1 VARKPDVTLT
11 QLRYFIEAATCLSMT
26 VAAQQLLVAQSAISA
41 AVAQLEAQVGAQLFI
56 RQRSKGLAL
65 TPAGQQLLGDARA
78 VLAGLDEALD
88 AARGLDN
95 QVRGTIRIAC
105 FVTMAPFLLAD
116 VLALVEEEHPHLE
129 VQVLEVDA
137 HGARDALRSGQAEMV
152 ISYDFGYPD
161 DVRRETIA
169 QVPAHVVL
177 PAAHPLAARARI
189 PLRELAHER
198 MILLDLPHSREYFL
212 SLLATAGVEPVI
224 RHRSHAYETVRSL
237 VAKGH
242 GYSILNLRPRHDQ
255 TYDGRAVVTRAIAD
269 DVPALPLVIAS
280 LASMR
285 TTARAQAVADAVRVV
300 VGRQLS
306 HRD

>member
-1 VARKPDVTLT
+1 MARKADVTLT

-26 VAAQQLLVAQSAISA
+26 LAAQQLLVAQSAVSA
-41 AVAQLEAQVGAQLFI
+41 AVAQLETQVGAQLFI

-78 VLAGLDEALD
+78 LMANLDEALD

-95 QVRGTIRIAC
+95 QVRGTIRVAC
-105 FVTMAPFLLAD
+105 FVTMAPFVLAD
-116 VLALVEEEHPHLE
+116 VLALIQEQHPHLD
-129 VQVLEVDA
+129 VHVLEVDA
-137 HGARDALRSGQAEMV
+137 DGAREALRSGQVEMV
-152 ISYDFGYPD
+152 ISYDFGYAD

-169 QVPAHVVL
+169 LVPAHILL
-177 PAAHPLAARARI
+177 PAGHPLAARRRI

-198 MILLDLPHSREYFL
+198 LILLDLPHSREYFL

-224 RHRSHAYETVRSL
+224 RHRSHGYETVRSL

-242 GYSILNLRPRHDQ
+242 GYSILNMRPRHDM
-255 TYDGRAVVTRAIAD
+255 TYDGRSVVARAIAD
-269 DVPALPLVIAS
+269 DVPALPLVIAT

-285 TTARAQAVADAVRVV
+285 MTARAQAVADAVRVV
-300 VGRQLS
+300 VGQFSR
-306 HRD
+306 RTD